1 MEFLDQY
8 VINEDDR
15 GSFKG
20 IVNKYGWGE
29 INIIRTVSGVT
40 RGNHYHRFTKE
51 LFFILEGRI
60 HVVIRN
66 IVTNEEWDFVA
77 TSNRAF
83 IVDPY
88 ELHRFDT
95 LEDSVWLN
103 MLSHRLDKDQPD
115 FVKVSYEG

>member
-1 MEFLDQY
+1 M
-8 VINEDDR
+8 
-15 GSFKG
+15 
-20 IVNKYGWGE
+20 
-29 INIIRTVSGVT
+29 
-40 RGNHYHRFTKE
+40 
-51 LFFILEGRI
+51 
-60 HVVIRN
+60 IRN